1 MKKHIILALCA
12 CVALNVMAGD
22 EKHWTQE
29 NTGNLKALHKV
40 YELIAKKEYVKAE
53 KARMALKEKLDK
65 QNAKD
70 AGKNID
76 YVKNLY
82 PLWDLAEVL
91 QHSIKLDPIKD
102 PDKVVNYCPLCAYE
116 TYEKVVKSNI
126 YVNEAR
132 GWLASEKINMGFAVI
147 ESQVNAALMDYACTE
162 NDEETYGKVY
172 AALKDTQYASELLK
186 RKDNAGYRTAMN
198 AESITGYEYYLT
210 NYPQGEHFKEI
221 HQLRDDLAYKRAD
234 KSPEGLSEF
243 LKKYPDAY
251 NYSTVENEMYFKAL
265 TLSKDTNTVASYTNY
280 MKTYPNSPY
289 CGEAQDIIYK
299 LAYDDAL
306 KSGQVRELKEYLAK
320 YPNSYYTSEIMKQI
334 GSTESEQLISEYAS
348 YRDYLIYEKDH
359 GGNGDPKIERI
370 YRNLIYM
377 ENHAHRMGFRGL
389 VRFVNET
396 VEAGGK
402 KQTVQMIFNSNG
414 LMQERNPSNGA
425 SIKYN
430 NYWSSNGWVER
441 GIGAKTFTYTYKD
454 GLVSARIAG
463 GQNLVYRYN
472 GLALAGMKEY
482 VNNKLQNETTFNE
495 ATTQPQKIVGQ
506 QKEIIN
512 DFNDKGDVSTQTEKI
527 KGVTSVYTFEY
538 EYDKRGNWTK
548 CVKKKDGKVL
558 ETRTRTITYFK
569 RTADDSTFEF

>member
-234 KSPEGLSEF
+234 
-243 LKKYPDAY
+243 
-251 NYSTVENEMYFKAL
+251 
-265 TLSKDTNTVASYTNY
+265 
-280 MKTYPNSPY
+280 
-289 CGEAQDIIYK
+289 
-299 LAYDDAL
+299 
-306 KSGQVRELKEYLAK
+306 
-320 YPNSYYTSEIMKQI
+320 
-334 GSTESEQLISEYAS
+334 
-348 YRDYLIYEKDH
+348 
-359 GGNGDPKIERI
+359 
-370 YRNLIYM
+370 
-377 ENHAHRMGFRGL
+377 
-389 VRFVNET
+389 
-396 VEAGGK
+396 
-402 KQTVQMIFNSNG
+402 
-414 LMQERNPSNGA
+414 
-425 SIKYN
+425 
-430 NYWSSNGWVER
+430 
-441 GIGAKTFTYTYKD
+441 
-454 GLVSARIAG
+454 
-463 GQNLVYRYN
+463 
-472 GLALAGMKEY
+472 
-482 VNNKLQNETTFNE
+482 
-495 ATTQPQKIVGQ
+495 
-506 QKEIIN
+506 
-512 DFNDKGDVSTQTEKI
+512 
-527 KGVTSVYTFEY
+527 
-538 EYDKRGNWTK
+538 
-548 CVKKKDGKVL
+548 
-558 ETRTRTITYFK
+558 
-569 RTADDSTFEF
+569 